1 MILIDIMISN
11 RVTTMLPKEEL
22 YMAYPSKYTNMM
34 VKFRKYAI
42 LILASLFWKLVLNG
56 AKQELN

>member
-1 MILIDIMISN
+1 MISS

-22 YMAYPSKYTNMM
+22 YMTYPSKYTNMK
-34 VKFRKYAI
+34 VELIKYAI
-42 LILASLFWKLVLNG
+42 LIEASLFRRLVLNG

>member
-1 MILIDIMISN
+1 MISN
-11 RVTTMLPKEEL
+11 RVTTMLRKEEL

-42 LILASLFWKLVLNG
+42 LILASLFWKLELNG